1 MSLQTASRNFV
12 MAVNCSGVSLC
23 WQIFPWHIADGIADE
38 QVDENDR
45 RQEDNEE
52 VQDEDGQDIDKGV
65 VSREQSRKRMNTQV
79 GFARSP

>member
-1 MSLQTASRNFV
+1 MLV
-12 MAVNCSGVSLC
+12 
-23 WQIFPWHIADGIADE
+23 DGIADE